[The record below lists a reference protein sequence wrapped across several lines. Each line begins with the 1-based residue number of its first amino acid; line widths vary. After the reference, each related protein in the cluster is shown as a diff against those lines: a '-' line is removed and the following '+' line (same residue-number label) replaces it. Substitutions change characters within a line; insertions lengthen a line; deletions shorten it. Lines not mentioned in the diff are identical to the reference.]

1 MYGNRQRRA
10 ARLRTYAAVAGCL
23 VLSLSAVPSAAAHA
37 MLLTTEP
44 RNDAIVDETPAQVT
58 LRFNEAVETAF
69 GSLRV
74 YDARA
79 RRVDTG
85 DVERPSA
92 ETVAVGVDGP
102 LGRGTYT
109 ATWRVVSADAH
120 PIDGAFVFHVQAP
133 GANPAGIAAQ
143 VLDSG
148 TPRHVTVLFTVSR
161 FLDFALL
168 LLTAGGVAALLVVLG
183 TASSGIRRRLWLVLA
198 VLSFELAVVAGVGIV
213 LQGAAAGGFT
223 LRQALDPDVV
233 RAVLDTRFGQVW
245 AAQVALA
252 LVLAGAAFGLGR
264 KSSES
269 PLLRATALLVA
280 GALVLTPASAGHAAV
295 SGTGAFVA
303 DVAHVEAAAA
313 WAGGLA
319 FLVAGLMLARE
330 RRWPL
335 AAEAVPRFSSLA
347 LLSVGVLLVAGT
359 VNGYLQVKAL
369 RGLWE
374 TEYGLLLLAKV
385 ALVLPLLALGAYNNR
400 RAVPRLRR
408 QLASALERRRF
419 LRTAGAELALM
430 TAVVGVTAVLVA
442 EPPARAEV
450 APRGPY
456 ATVTALG
463 SLELN
468 LVVDPARA
476 GANTIHLYLNDR
488 TGRPAGVA
496 EARVSAVL
504 ASKRIGPLRF
514 RARRIA
520 PGHFSV
526 YGAQLALAGDWQLGI
541 EGRRGEFESLT
552 TSVSV
557 PIRKES

>member
-1 MYGNRQRRA
+1 VCWNRLRRIV
-10 ARLRTYAAVAGCL
+10 RLRTWTAAAGCVL
-23 VLSLSAVPSAAAHA
+23 VSLTLVQSAAAHA
-37 MLLTTEP
+37 VLLTTEP
-44 RNDAIVDETPAQVT
+44 SNDAIVDEAPAQVT

-79 RRVDTG
+79 RRVDSG
-85 DVERPSA
+85 DVERP
-92 ETVAVGVDGP
+92 EPDTVAIGVDGP
-102 LGRGTYT
+102 LPRGTYT

-120 PIDGAFVFHVQAP
+120 PVDGAFVFHVEAP

-148 TPRHVTVLFTVSR
+148 TPRHVTVLFTAAR

-168 LLTAGGVAALLVVLG
+168 LLAVGGVVALLVVLG
-183 TASSGIRRRLWLVLA
+183 AASAGSRRRLWLVLCVLA
-198 VLSFELAVVAGVGIV
+198 VELGVVAGLGIV

-223 LRQALDPDVV
+223 LSEAFEWNVV
-233 RAVLDTRFGQVW
+233 EAVLDTRFGQVW
-245 AAQVALA
+245 AVQAGLALA
-252 LVLAGAAFGLGR
+252 LAAAAFGLSRRPGD
-264 KSSES
+264 SF
-269 PLLRATALLVA
+269 LRAVALVA
-280 GALVLTPASAGHAAV
+280 AGGLVLTPAAAGHASV
-295 SGTGAFVA
+295 SGTTAFVA

-313 WAGGLA
+313 WTGGLA
-319 FLVAGLMLARE
+319 FLVAGLYLARE

-335 AAEAVPRFSSLA
+335 AAQAVPRFSSLA
-347 LLSVGVLLVAGT
+347 LLSVAVLLLAGT
-359 VNGYLQVKAL
+359 VNGYLQVRAL

-374 TEYGLLLLAKV
+374 TDYGLLLMAKV
-385 ALVLPLLALGAYNNR
+385 GLVLPLLVLGAYNNR

-419 LRTAGAELALM
+419 VRAAGAELALM

-450 APRGPY
+450 APKGPY
-456 ATVTALG
+456 STLASLG
-463 SLELN
+463 PLELN
-468 LVVDPARA
+468 LVVDPAQA
-476 GANTIHLYLNDR
+476 GANDIHLYLSDE
-488 TGRPAGVA
+488 TGRPANAA
-496 EARVSAVL
+496 ETRVSAVL

-514 RARRIA
+514 RATRIA

-526 YGAQLALAGDWQLGI
+526 YGAQLALAGDWQLGV
-541 EGRRGEFESLT
+541 EARRGEFESLT
-552 TSVSV
+552 ASVSV